1 MRDEIRGRGLLDD
14 GVRDAVARARRRG
27 ASVSLLDE
35 GGLDE
40 LDGARRAGVLGRLAG
55 AIDGSDAD
63 TLIVRSVP
71 DATEVAVTVVGLRG
85 EDDDADVALWL
96 EITP

>member
-1 MRDEIRGRGLLDD
+1 VRG
-14 GVRDAVARARRRG
+14 AVPRARRRG

-40 LDGARRAGVLGRLAG
+40 LDEARRAAVLARLAA
-55 AIDGSDAD
+55 AIDGTDAD

-71 DATEVAVTVVGLRG
+71 RAAEVAVTVVGLRG
-85 EDDDADVALWL
+85 ADTEDDDADVAVWL
-96 EITP
+96 ELKP